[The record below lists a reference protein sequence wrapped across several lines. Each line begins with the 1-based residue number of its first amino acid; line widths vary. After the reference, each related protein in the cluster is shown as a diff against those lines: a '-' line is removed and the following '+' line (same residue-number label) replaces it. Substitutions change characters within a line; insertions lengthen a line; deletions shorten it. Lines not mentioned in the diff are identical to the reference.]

1 MNATVLEYE
10 CAIAK
15 EEFDRANALLP
26 SISTTEYNE
35 VANFLHSND
44 YVDYAYQ
51 IVQDPAMKFN
61 YALELEDIESCR
73 ALLLNELN
81 VEKERIYNN
90 QRWRRLADCCIL
102 KGSIELAEECAVRST
117 DLSLLLLLYTC
128 SGKKEGLRELAGKSA
143 ESDQWNIAFICYYLL
158 QDVNACRKVLQEQQL
173 LPQAAFFTLS
183 HQPSLIQSVFKDW
196 QDTLLQCHHI
206 AAELIANPSTYS
218 EFFPGYPEALEL
230 EQSIQ
235 PLYQMDIQAGE
246 YMKYKEMLETGLCF
260 QELACV
266 GEEMKEETPLN
277 STDELDELEE
287 FEGDVDDIDI
297 DDLEKEWESC
307 VCLNNQFYFVLSFRW
322 RTASLRD

>member
-15 EEFDRANALLP
+15 EDFDRANAILP
-26 SISTTEYNE
+26 SISTAEYNE

-81 VEKERIYNN
+81 VEKERIYNS

-128 SGKKEGLRELAGKSA
+128 SGNKQGLRELAGTSA

-158 QDVNACRKVLQEQQL
+158 QDVNACRKVLQDQQL
-173 LPQAAFFTLS
+173 LPQTAFFTLS

-196 QDTLLQCHHI
+196 QDDLLRCHHI

-218 EFFPGYPEALEL
+218 EFFPGYQEALQL

-235 PLYQMDIQAGE
+235 PLYEMDIQAGE
-246 YMKYKEMLETGLCF
+246 YVKYKEMLETGLCF
-260 QELACV
+260 DELACV
-266 GEEMKEETPLN
+266 GETMSQEEVVQEEEIQEEIVQESADDMKEFE
-277 STDELDELEE
+277 ELEGE
-287 FEGDVDDIDI
+287 VEGDVDDIDI
-297 DDLEKEWESC
+297 DDLEKEWE
-307 VCLNNQFYFVLSFRW
+307 
-322 RTASLRD
+322 